1 MKKLLIMVIATAA
14 ASLALSVF
22 ASDDDWVY
30 DTSSRPTETVSVGEA
45 SLGGIFDSR
54 WRDWEESE
62 PGALDM
68 NPRGT
73 MMVFR

>member
-1 MKKLLIMVIATAA
+1 MRVTLGTILAMVVAVAYA
-14 ASLALSVF
+14 DAE
-22 ASDDDWVY
+22 DWVY
-30 DTSSRPTETVSVGEA
+30 DTSARPTETVSVGEA
-45 SLGGIFDSR
+45 SFGGIFDSR

-73 MMVFR
+73 LMVFR